1 MKDELRKVTVLLSVI
16 FAIFCLVNA
25 APMVF
30 AEEKPIELSMN
41 VAIPE
46 RSWTAQNDMT
56 PFAKR
61 INDLTKGRVKINIF
75 YGSTLSSPKDA
86 YDSAAKGIADIA
98 WGSHANTPGRFPM
111 MGIFNL
117 LGVGQTM
124 AASQHILYDLYQQFP
139 EIEAEHKDVKV
150 LYLYGIK
157 EVTYFLKKPVRTL
170 EDMKGL
176 RLRAT
181 GFAGETLEA
190 YGAAP
195 IGMPLPEM
203 YMALQRN
210 IIDGTAAD
218 WNVALG
224 FKLQEV
230 TNFATIGPFPSTSA
244 FMVMNL
250 KKWNALPQDIQ
261 KIFLEEGKKHW
272 LEIGAP
278 ADIFTQKVIG
288 IYKGIPG
295 HEVYVIP
302 PEERVKFL
310 KAAQPVHEKWIADME
325 AKGLPGR
332 KLFDETVTL
341 SNKYDAM
348 YPAPWLEN

>member
-1 MKDELRKVTVLLSVI
+1 MKDGLRKITVVFI
-16 FAIFCLVNA
+16 MVGIFCFVNA

-46 RSWTAQNDMT
+46 KAWAAQADMAH
-56 PFAKR
+56 FAKR
-61 INDLTKGRVKINIF
+61 INELTKGRVKINIF
-75 YGSTLSSPKDA
+75 FGSTLSKPQDA

-117 LGVGQTM
+117 LPVGQSMT
-124 AASQHILYDLYQQFP
+124 ASQNILADLYQKFP
-139 EIEAEHKDVKV
+139 GIEAEHKDVKV
-150 LYLYGIK
+150 LYLYAIK
-157 EVTYFLKKPVRTL
+157 SVTYFLKKPVRKL

-190 YGAAP
+190 WGAAP
-195 IGMPLPEM
+195 IAMPLPEM

-210 IIDGTAAD
+210 IIDGAGAD
-218 WNVALG
+218 WAVAFG
-224 FKLQEV
+224 FKLPEV

-250 KKWNALPQDIQ
+250 KKWNALPKDIQ
-261 KIFLEEGKKHW
+261 KIFQEEGKKHW
-272 LEIGAP
+272 LEMGKP
-278 ADIFTQKVIG
+278 ADGFTQRVIG

-302 PEERVKFL
+302 PEERVRFL
-310 KAAQPVHEKWIADME
+310 KAAQPVHEKWIAGME

-332 KLFDETVTL
+332 KLFDETVKLTK
-341 SNKYDAM
+341 KYDAM